1 MASKEMLSAQTESDV
16 DEELEEFVVE
26 KDGKKEVVVV
36 EESPVVWPSTK
47 PKVKGG
53 KRGRGAGGASKQLT
67 FESGPSK

>member
-47 PKVKGG
+47 
-53 KRGRGAGGASKQLT
+53 Q
-67 FESGPSK
+67 

>member
-36 EESPVVWPSTK
+36 EESPVV
-47 PKVKGG
+47 
-53 KRGRGAGGASKQLT
+53 
-67 FESGPSK
+67 